1 MCTKLSISNNS
12 DIATLLKH
20 NNWNTCSSRK
30 LRRIYLKCNVHR
42 MKAECEDDGA
52 LLRRFVITHGE
63 STQVLKYCT
72 VLVGRRCWLPG
83 DRPLIDSATTRHG
96 DDVVHR
102 SHRKYL
108 SRYLHLQITLGL
120 LRLLKLIITIHEIAR
135 STRWRE

>member
-20 NNWNTCSSRK
+20 NNCNTCSSRK
-30 LRRIYLKCNVHR
+30 LRRIYLKSNVHR
-42 MKAECEDDGA
+42 MKAECEDDVA

-63 STQVLKYCT
+63 STQVLYCT
-72 VLVGRRCWLPG
+72 CRATLQTARRPT
-83 DRPLIDSATTRHG
+83 AHRHG

-102 SHRKYL
+102 SDRKYF

-135 STRWRE
+135 STR